1 MFCLGKTPT
10 FLLDDVSGAPFTMI
24 SATHIPVA
32 RGSAEFSLLNKY
44 GNRHGLIAGATG
56 TGKTVSLQVLAEGF
70 SARGVPVFMADVKGD
85 LAGLSQASTMSDKLS
100 NRLKLLGIEQYQAT
114 ASPVVFWDI
123 FGEKGHP
130 LRSTISEMGPILLAR
145 VLELN
150 DTQEGVLNVVFR
162 VADEEGLLL
171 LDLADLRAMLNFV
184 SENAKSISAQYGL
197 VSAQSIAAIQRT
209 ILSLEDAGGEAFFG
223 EPAFELRDLFAIA
236 PDGRGVVNVMA
247 ADQLIL
253 KPKLYSTFLLWLLSE
268 LFEQLPE
275 VGDLDKP
282 RMVFF
287 FDEAHLLFT
296 DASDAL
302 VQRVEQVVRLIRS
315 KGVGIYF
322 ISQNPDDVPD
332 AILGQLGNRIQ
343 HALRAFTPR
352 DQKAVRVAAETFA
365 SNPKLNT
372 AEAITQLGVGEA
384 LISFLADGGIPT
396 PVERAYILAPSSRI
410 GAITEQERQ
419 ACLQQSP
426 VSGKYEQAINRE
438 SAAEI
443 LATRAQAPE
452 SAAPPPA
459 PSSSGWSIGWP
470 WGKSEPEPQAQPP
483 QRPIIA
489 APRSVPK
496 AAAPRAAR
504 ASNRQGVGEVFA
516 KTVVRTVGSS
526 IGRQLIRGILG
537 ALIRR

>member
-1 MFCLGKTPT
+1 MK
-10 FLLDDVSGAPFTMI
+10 
-24 SATHIPVA
+24 SAHQIPIA
-32 RGSAEFSLLNKY
+32 RGNADFAILSKY

-56 TGKTVSLQVLAEGF
+56 TGKTVSLQTLAEGF

-85 LAGLSQASTMSDKLS
+85 LAGLSQAGAMNDKLS
-100 NRLKLLGIEQYQAT
+100 NRLKLLGIEQFHDQA
-114 ASPVVFWDI
+114 APVIFWDI
-123 FGEKGHP
+123 FGKKGHP

-150 DTQEGVLNVVFR
+150 ETQEGVLNVVFR

-171 LDLADLRAMLNFV
+171 LDLADLRSMLTFV
-184 SENAKSISAQYGL
+184 SDNAKEISAQYGL
-197 VSAQSIAAIQRT
+197 VSGQSIAAIQRA
-209 ILSLEDAGGEAFFG
+209 LLALEDAGGDVFFG

-236 PDGRGVVNVMA
+236 PDGRGVISIMSA
-247 ADQLIL
+247 EQLIL

-296 DASDAL
+296 DAAPAL

-332 AILGQLGNRIQ
+332 TILGQLGNRIQ

-352 DQKAVRVAAETFA
+352 DQKSVRVAAETFA

-372 AEAITQLGVGEA
+372 AEVITQLGVGEA
-384 LISFLADGGIPT
+384 LISFLSEGGVPM
-396 PVERAYILAPSSRI
+396 PVERAYILPPSSRI
-410 GAITEQERQ
+410 GAITDEER
-419 ACLQQSP
+419 AKVLSDSP
-426 VSGKYEQAINRE
+426 VAGKYDEAINRE
-438 SAAEI
+438 SAAEM
-443 LATRAQAPE
+443 LATRAEEPLPVPAE
-452 SAAPPPA
+452 PA
-459 PSSSGWSIGWP
+459 PASGGWSLSWP
-470 WGKSEPEPQAQPP
+470 FGKSEPQTPPPRPRHVPTAQP
-483 QRPIIA
+483 
-489 APRSVPK
+489 K
-496 AAAPRAAR
+496 ARAPRA
-504 ASNRQGVGEVFA
+504 STRQGVAETLA
-516 KTVVRTVGSS
+516 KSVVRTVGSS
-526 IGRQLIRGILG
+526 LGRQLIRGLFG
-537 ALIRR
+537 ALLKDNSRRR